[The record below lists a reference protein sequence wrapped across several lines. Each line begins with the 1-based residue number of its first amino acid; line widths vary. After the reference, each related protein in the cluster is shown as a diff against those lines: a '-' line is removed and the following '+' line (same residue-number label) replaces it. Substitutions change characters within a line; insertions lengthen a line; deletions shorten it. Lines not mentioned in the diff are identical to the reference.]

1 MVNPKCIEKEAPTVK
16 EKAELEQ
23 ENGRGRQ
30 IGIMGGTFN
39 PVHIAHLVAAEQAMT
54 KLRLDE
60 VWFIPDNIPPNKNA
74 PLTSAKDRAT
84 MLDLATKDNPKF
96 RVKLLELFRGGVS
109 YTVDTMRYLKEKA
122 PQNNYYLI
130 MGSDQVNSFH
140 TWKEAST
147 LAKLVTLVGIR
158 RPGYP
163 QDPQYPQ
170 YPQYPM
176 IWVDAPDIQL
186 SSTAIRR
193 SVATGTSIRYLVP
206 EAVRKYI
213 VEKGLYLDETN
224 F

>member
-1 MVNPKCIEKEAPTVK
+1 MPSSKCIEKPETK
-16 EKAELEQ
+16 LQKANQ
-23 ENGRGRQ
+23 NGRQ

-39 PVHIAHLVAAEQAMT
+39 PVHMAHLVAAEQALT

-60 VWFIPDNIPPNKNA
+60 VWFIPDNIPPHKDA

-84 MLDLATKDNPKF
+84 MLDLATRDNPRF

-109 YTVDTMRYLKEKA
+109 YTVDTLRYLREKA
-122 PQNNYYLI
+122 PQNDYYLI

-140 TWKEAST
+140 TWKNADE
-147 LAKLVTLVGIR
+147 LAKMATLVGIR

-163 QDPQYPQ
+163 QN
-170 YPQYPM
+170 PQYPM

-186 SSTAIRR
+186 SSTYIRR

-206 EAVRKYI
+206 ESVREYI
-213 VEKGLYLDETN
+213 MEKGLYRD
-224 F
+224 

>member
-1 MVNPKCIEKEAPTVK
+1 MTNSKCIARKPVTKVEPLIDK
-16 EKAELEQ
+16 
-23 ENGRGRQ
+23 NGKGRQ

-60 VWFIPDNIPPNKNA
+60 VWFIPDNIPNLKKA
-74 PLTSAKDRAT
+74 PEVSPKDRAT
-84 MLDLATKDNPKF
+84 MLDLATRSNPRF

-109 YTVDTMRYLKEKA
+109 YTVDTLRYLTEKA

-140 TWKEAST
+140 RWKEPDAI
-147 LAKLVTLVGIR
+147 AKMATLVGIR

-163 QDPQYPQ
+163 QN
-170 YPQYPM
+170 PQYPM
-176 IWVDAPDIQL
+176 IWVDAPDIRL

-193 SVATGTSIRYLVP
+193 DVALGVSIRYLVP
-206 EAVRKYI
+206 DAVRNYI
-213 VEKGLYLDETN
+213 IEKGLYRD
-224 F
+224 

>member
-1 MVNPKCIEKEAPTVK
+1 
-16 EKAELEQ
+16 
-23 ENGRGRQ
+23 
-30 IGIMGGTFN
+30 
-39 PVHIAHLVAAEQAMT
+39 
-54 KLRLDE
+54 
-60 VWFIPDNIPPNKNA
+60 
-74 PLTSAKDRAT
+74 

-163 QDPQYPQ
+163 QDPQYP
-170 YPQYPM
+170 M

>member
-1 MVNPKCIEKEAPTVK
+1 
-16 EKAELEQ
+16 
-23 ENGRGRQ
+23 
-30 IGIMGGTFN
+30 MGGTFN
-39 PVHIAHLVAAEQAMT
+39 PVHIADLLAAEQAMT
-54 KLRLDE
+54 RLRLDE
-60 VWFIPDNIPPNKNA
+60 VWFIPDNIPPHKNA
-74 PLTSAKDRAT
+74 PLTSAQDRAT

-163 QDPQYPQ
+163 QDPQYP
-170 YPQYPM
+170 M

>member
-1 MVNPKCIEKEAPTVK
+1 MTNSKCIARKPITKVEPLIDK
-16 EKAELEQ
+16 
-23 ENGRGRQ
+23 NGKGRQ

-60 VWFIPDNIPPNKNA
+60 VWFIPDNIPNLKKA
-74 PLTSAKDRAT
+74 PEVSPKDRAT
-84 MLDLATKDNPKF
+84 MLDLATRSNPRF

-109 YTVDTMRYLKEKA
+109 YTVDTLRYLTEKA

-140 TWKEAST
+140 RWKEPDAI
-147 LAKLVTLVGIR
+147 AKMATLVGIR

-163 QDPQYPQ
+163 QN
-170 YPQYPM
+170 PQYPM
-176 IWVDAPDIQL
+176 IWVDAPDIRL

-193 SVATGTSIRYLVP
+193 DVALGVSIRYLVP
-206 EAVRKYI
+206 DAVRNYI
-213 VEKGLYLDETN
+213 IEKGLYRD
-224 F
+224 

>member
-1 MVNPKCIEKEAPTVK
+1 MPSSKCIEKPETK
-16 EKAELEQ
+16 LQKTNQ
-23 ENGRGRQ
+23 NGRQ

-39 PVHIAHLVAAEQAMT
+39 PVHMAHLVAAEQALT

-60 VWFIPDNIPPNKNA
+60 VWFIPDNIPPHKDA

-84 MLDLATKDNPKF
+84 MLDLATRDNPRF

-109 YTVDTMRYLKEKA
+109 YTVDTLRYLREKA
-122 PQNNYYLI
+122 PQNDYYLI

-140 TWKEAST
+140 TWKNADE
-147 LAKLVTLVGIR
+147 LAKMATLVGIR

-163 QDPQYPQ
+163 QN
-170 YPQYPM
+170 PQYPM

-186 SSTAIRR
+186 SSTYIRR

-206 EAVRKYI
+206 ESVREYI
-213 VEKGLYLDETN
+213 MEKGLYRD
-224 F
+224 

>member
-1 MVNPKCIEKEAPTVK
+1 MDSMVDFSSSSKATVK
-16 EKAELEQ
+16 VQPEELNKEK
-23 ENGRGRQ
+23 GKQ

-60 VWFIPDNIPPNKNA
+60 VWFIPDNIPPHKDA
-74 PLTSAKDRAT
+74 PIKVSARDRAT
-84 MLDLATKDNPKF
+84 MLDLATHDNPRF

-109 YTVDTMRYLKEKA
+109 YTIDTMRYLKEKA

-140 TWKEAST
+140 NWKDAPE
-147 LAKLVTLVGIR
+147 LAKLATLVGIR

-163 QDPQYPQ
+163 QDPQYP
-170 YPQYPM
+170 M
-176 IWVDAPDIQL
+176 IWVDAPDIRL
-186 SSTAIRR
+186 SSTSIRR

-206 EAVRKYI
+206 EPVRQYI
-213 VEKGLYLDETN
+213 EEKGLYRD
-224 F
+224 